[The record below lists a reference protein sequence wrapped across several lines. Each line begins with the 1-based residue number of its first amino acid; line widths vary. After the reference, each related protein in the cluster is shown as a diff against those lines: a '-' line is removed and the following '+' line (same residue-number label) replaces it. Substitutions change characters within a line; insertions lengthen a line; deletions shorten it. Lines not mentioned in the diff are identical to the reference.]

1 MKRFLQL
8 LAAGLALALGGHA
21 PAQTAYPS
29 QPVRWIV
36 PYVAGGG
43 TDNLARALAEGRPA

>member
-8 LAAGLALALGGHA
+8 LAAGLTLAVTSHA

-43 TDNLARALAEGRPA
+43 TDNLARSLS